1 MSVASVNL
9 TWATMGKIQEERHSI
24 PPHAFHFLSQKANC
38 KKMLLSH
45 FELSVSNA
53 C

>member
-1 MSVASVNL
+1 MSVACVDL
-9 TWATMGKIQEERHSI
+9 TWATMGKIQEECSST
-24 PPHAFHFLSQKANC
+24 PLHAFHFLTQKANC

-45 FELSVSNA
+45 FVLNVSNA